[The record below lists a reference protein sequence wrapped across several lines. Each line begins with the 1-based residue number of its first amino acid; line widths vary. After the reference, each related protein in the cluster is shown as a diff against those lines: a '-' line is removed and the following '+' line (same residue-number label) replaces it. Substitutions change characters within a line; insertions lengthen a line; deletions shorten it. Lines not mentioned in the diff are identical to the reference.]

1 MHAVVRTCAGASAKD
16 VFDVLEAK
24 KMYVER
30 VIRAVPG
37 FVSYSLIRTEGGGT
51 SVTVSQDKIGADRSV
66 EVARD
71 WIRANVSHILA
82 SDAPAVSE
90 GSIILQLN

>member
-1 MHAVVRTCAGASAKD
+1 VRTYTGPSAKD
-16 VFDVLEAK
+16 VFDVLEARK
-24 KMYVER
+24 TDVEK
-30 VIRAVPG
+30 VIRTVPG
-37 FVSYSLIRTEGGGT
+37 FASYSLIRTDGGGT
-51 SVTVSQDKIGADRSV
+51 SVTVCQDKAGVDRSV

-82 SDAPAVSE
+82 SDAPSISE